1 MIFPKPELK
10 PCELE
15 EAASASS
22 TCSIR
27 SVAVPADSTL
37 VARSMDCTR
46 VPDSVK
52 GVMLT
57 TGSWGTGIETARLC
71 ETRRFAVLMLSPST
85 PHPTLPFSPTLNDE
99 GIETG
104 GDGEGFTFAVP
115 FRKL

>member
-15 EAASASS
+15 EAANASS

-46 VPDSVK
+46 VPDSVT
-52 GVMLT
+52 GV
-57 TGSWGTGIETARLC
+57 IET
-71 ETRRFAVLMLSPST
+71 MGS
-85 PHPTLPFSPTLNDE
+85 
-99 GIETG
+99 
-104 GDGEGFTFAVP
+104 
-115 FRKL
+115 